1 MFGPRTQEEFMVNP
15 GRARRLGTAR
25 GAWLLLLLIGGGI
38 AAFLVW
44 ASWFE
49 IDEVTRGE
57 GRVVPSRQIQVVQ
70 TLEPAIVRR
79 IEVAEGDSVEAGQV
93 LMLVDD
99 TAAVAERGEL
109 LEREA
114 ALMAEEWRLHAE
126 IALDR
131 DPELPAD
138 LQQRAPTA
146 VLAEMEVLQSRV
158 LQLDGELA
166 VLEDRLAQK
175 KAALEELL
183 ADRAK
188 QESIIAPLREE
199 ADLTEDLATRGAV
212 PRIELLRLR
221 SKLAELEGNLAVGRA
236 QEPTLQAAIREAGNE
251 IAVARSGYV
260 LTARQRLAKLGL
272 ELAVVRETL
281 RAATD
286 KVTRTQLVAPIRGT
300 VNAVNVTTLGEV
312 VEPGRPLVEIVPV
325 DDSLQVEVDILP
337 KDVAFIRPGEK
348 ASVKITAYDYLV
360 YGAMEGEVARIG
372 ADTIRTQDGREF
384 FRVTIRT
391 DRSDLGSGDN
401 LLPVTPGMRA
411 RVDIQ
416 TGRRSVLSYLLA
428 PVLRIRSEALR
439 EG

>member
-138 LQQRAPTA
+138 LQQRAPAA

-199 ADLTEDLATRGAV
+199 ADLTEDLVFSEDGRVEAGRHCEEMAGCVGVVEASEVVGELLGGHVGGLGEEVPDVVVGAV
-212 PRIELLRLR
+212 ELLG
-221 SKLAELEGNLAVGRA
+221 EGVDLD
-236 QEPTLQAAIREAGNE
+236 
-251 IAVARSGYV
+251 AVAGRQDHRLGDV
-260 LTARQRLAKLGL
+260 L
-272 ELAVVRETL
+272 V
-281 RAATD
+281 
-286 KVTRTQLVAPIRGT
+286 
-300 VNAVNVTTLGEV
+300 
-312 VEPGRPLVEIVPV
+312 
-325 DDSLQVEVDILP
+325 
-337 KDVAFIRPGEK
+337 
-348 ASVKITAYDYLV
+348 
-360 YGAMEGEVARIG
+360 
-372 ADTIRTQDGREF
+372 
-384 FRVTIRT
+384 
-391 DRSDLGSGDN
+391 
-401 LLPVTPGMRA
+401 
-411 RVDIQ
+411 
-416 TGRRSVLSYLLA
+416 
-428 PVLRIRSEALR
+428 
-439 EG
+439 